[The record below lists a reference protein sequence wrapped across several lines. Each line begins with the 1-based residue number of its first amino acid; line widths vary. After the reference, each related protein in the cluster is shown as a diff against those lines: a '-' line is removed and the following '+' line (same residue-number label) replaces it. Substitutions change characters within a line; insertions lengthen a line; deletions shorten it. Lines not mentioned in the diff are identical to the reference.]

1 MAFGVT
7 RDKPAGSGRTERRI
21 VKAVT
26 TETVVALV
34 VVGVLFALFAW
45 KMGLAFMFKTMM
57 ATAHDLIL
65 NTVLFLMAVI
75 ILAGAFTSFIAEFGI
90 VSIAN
95 RLLSPLMRP
104 LFGLPGATSIGVVA
118 TYLSDNPAIMPLTSD
133 KGFLKYF
140 KKWQVTTL
148 VNLGTVFGMG
158 LIVTTFMLAQSSADQ
173 PLGRAVLLGNLGA
186 ILGGIVSVRLMGH
199 FGKKKY
205 GADEDVLTE
214 EEEGYDILHFREV
227 RQGNVA
233 QRALQSLLEG
243 GAHGVQTGLDIM
255 PGIVIICTFVMML
268 AYGATSGVYT
278 GAAYEG
284 VAFFP
289 WLGDKLS
296 FLIEPLFG
304 FSNPQAIAFPVTS
317 LGSVGAALATVP
329 KFLESGIV
337 GAKEICVF
345 TAIGICMAG
354 FLSTHVGM
362 MDGIKERDL
371 TNVAIVTHFAGG
383 LSAGVFRPCPVFAV
397 RLSSGGRTRMT
408 PKTVILAAPDFAGW
422 PVSCCWFQ
430 ARSGK
435 SGPPGA
441 DGSRREAATRS
452 STDEEFEPEEF
463 GPARWQDD
471 GLYYTTLEPADSVKD
486 SKDEEAKDIVRYETA
501 TGLRE
506 VVIEAAQLVPEGRS
520 QSSRNRRLRLVGRQ
534 EDGCSIFTNT
544 ETGLAQK
551 YPWGLLGP
559 GSCDRRAEEAR
570 RGGWS
575 PLR

>member
-1 MAFGVT
+1 MAFGIT
-7 RDKPAGSGRTERRI
+7 REKPAKSGQTERRI

-26 TETVVALV
+26 TETVLALVIVVALF
-34 VVGVLFALFAW
+34 GLFAW

-75 ILAGAFTSFIAEFGI
+75 ILAGAFTSFISEFGI

-133 KGFLKYF
+133 KGFQKYF

-148 VNLGTVFGMG
+148 INLGTVFGMG

-214 EEEGYDILHFREV
+214 EEEGYDILRYRQV

-233 QRALQSLLEG
+233 QRALQSLLDG

-268 AYGATSGVYT
+268 AYGATDGVYT

-289 WLGDKLS
+289 WLGDKFS

-362 MDGIKERDL
+362 MDGIKERAL
-371 TNVAIVTHFAGG
+371 TNVAIVTHLIGS
-383 LSAGVFRPCPVFAV
+383 LSAGVFGHALF
-397 RLSSGGRTRMT
+397 L
-408 PKTVILAAPDFAGW
+408 L
-422 PVSCCWFQ
+422 
-430 ARSGK
+430 
-435 SGPPGA
+435 
-441 DGSRREAATRS
+441 
-452 STDEEFEPEEF
+452 F
-463 GPARWQDD
+463 G
-471 GLYYTTLEPADSVKD
+471 
-486 SKDEEAKDIVRYETA
+486 
-501 TGLRE
+501 
-506 VVIEAAQLVPEGRS
+506 
-520 QSSRNRRLRLVGRQ
+520 
-534 EDGCSIFTNT
+534 
-544 ETGLAQK
+544 
-551 YPWGLLGP
+551 
-559 GSCDRRAEEAR
+559 
-570 RGGWS
+570 
-575 PLR
+575 

>member
-1 MAFGVT
+1 MAFGIT
-7 RDKPAGSGRTERRI
+7 REKPAKSGQTERRI

-26 TETVVALV
+26 TETVLALVIVVALF
-34 VVGVLFALFAW
+34 GLFAW

-75 ILAGAFTSFIAEFGI
+75 ILAGAFTSFISEFGI

-133 KGFLKYF
+133 KGFQKYF

-148 VNLGTVFGMG
+148 INLGTVFGMG
-158 LIVTTFMLAQSSADQ
+158 LIVTTFMLAQSSADL

-214 EEEGYDILHFREV
+214 EEEGYDILRYRQV

-233 QRALQSLLEG
+233 QRALQSLLDG

-255 PGIVIICTFVMML
+255 PGIVIICTSVMML
-268 AYGATSGVYT
+268 AYGATDGVYT

-289 WLGDKLS
+289 WLGDKFS

-329 KFLESGIV
+329 KFLENGIV

-371 TNVAIVTHFAGG
+371 TNVAIVTHLVGS
-383 LSAGVFRPCPVFAV
+383 LSAGVFGHALF
-397 RLSSGGRTRMT
+397 L
-408 PKTVILAAPDFAGW
+408 L
-422 PVSCCWFQ
+422 
-430 ARSGK
+430 
-435 SGPPGA
+435 
-441 DGSRREAATRS
+441 
-452 STDEEFEPEEF
+452 F
-463 GPARWQDD
+463 G
-471 GLYYTTLEPADSVKD
+471 
-486 SKDEEAKDIVRYETA
+486 
-501 TGLRE
+501 
-506 VVIEAAQLVPEGRS
+506 
-520 QSSRNRRLRLVGRQ
+520 
-534 EDGCSIFTNT
+534 
-544 ETGLAQK
+544 
-551 YPWGLLGP
+551 
-559 GSCDRRAEEAR
+559 
-570 RGGWS
+570 
-575 PLR
+575 

>member
-7 RDKPAGSGRTERRI
+7 RDKPVRSAGGERRI

-34 VVGVLFALFAW
+34 IVVLLFALFAW

-75 ILAGAFTSFIAEFGI
+75 ILAGAFTSFISEFGI
-90 VSIAN
+90 VGIAN
-95 RLLSPLMRP
+95 RLLSPLMKP

-118 TYLSDNPAIMPLTSD
+118 TYLSDNPAIMPLASD
-133 KGFLKYF
+133 KGFLKYY

-158 LIVTTFMLAQSSADQ
+158 LIVTTFMLAQSSADL
-173 PLGRAVLLGNLGA
+173 PLGRAVLLGNIGA

-205 GADEDVLTE
+205 GGDEVVLSE
-214 EEEGYDILHFREV
+214 QEEGYDILRFREV
-227 RQGNVA
+227 RPGNVA
-233 QRALQSLLEG
+233 QRALQSLLDG

-255 PGIVIICTFVMML
+255 PGIVIICTLVMML
-268 AYGATSGVYT
+268 AYGADNGVYT

-304 FSNPQAIAFPVTS
+304 FANPEAIAYPVTS
-317 LGSVGAALATVP
+317 LGSVGAAVAMVP
-329 KFLESGIV
+329 RFLESGII
-337 GAKEICVF
+337 GAREICVF

-371 TNVAIVTHFAGG
+371 TSVAILTHLAGS
-383 LSAGVFRPCPVFAV
+383 LSAGIFGHVLFLVF
-397 RLSSGGRTRMT
+397 G
-408 PKTVILAAPDFAGW
+408 
-422 PVSCCWFQ
+422 
-430 ARSGK
+430 
-435 SGPPGA
+435 
-441 DGSRREAATRS
+441 
-452 STDEEFEPEEF
+452 
-463 GPARWQDD
+463 
-471 GLYYTTLEPADSVKD
+471 
-486 SKDEEAKDIVRYETA
+486 
-501 TGLRE
+501 
-506 VVIEAAQLVPEGRS
+506 
-520 QSSRNRRLRLVGRQ
+520 
-534 EDGCSIFTNT
+534 
-544 ETGLAQK
+544 
-551 YPWGLLGP
+551 
-559 GSCDRRAEEAR
+559 
-570 RGGWS
+570 
-575 PLR
+575 

>member
-7 RDKPAGSGRTERRI
+7 KSKPVEGSGTERRI

-34 VVGVLFALFAW
+34 IVAVLFALFAW

-75 ILAGAFTSFIAEFGI
+75 ILAGAFTSFISEFGI

-95 RLLSPLMRP
+95 RVLSPLMRP
-104 LFGLPGATSIGVVA
+104 LFGLPGASSIGVVA
-118 TYLSDNPAIMPLTSD
+118 TYLSDNPAIMPLASD

-158 LIVTTFMLAQSSADQ
+158 LIVTTFMLAQSSAGR
-173 PLGRAVLLGNLGA
+173 PLGKAVLLGNLGA

-205 GADEDVLTE
+205 GADEAVLTE
-214 EEEGYDILHFREV
+214 EEEGYDILRFREV

-233 QRALQSLLEG
+233 QRALQSLLDG

-255 PGIVIICTFVMML
+255 PGIVIICTLVMML
-268 AYGATSGVYT
+268 AYGATDGVYT

-304 FSNPQAIAFPVTS
+304 FSNPEAIAFPVTS
-317 LGSVGAALATVP
+317 LGSVGAAVAMVP
-329 KFLESGIV
+329 KFLESGII

-345 TAIGICMAG
+345 TAIRICMAG

-371 TNVAIVTHFAGG
+371 TSVAILTHLAGS
-383 LSAGVFRPCPVFAV
+383 LSAGVFGHALF
-397 RLSSGGRTRMT
+397 L
-408 PKTVILAAPDFAGW
+408 L
-422 PVSCCWFQ
+422 
-430 ARSGK
+430 
-435 SGPPGA
+435 
-441 DGSRREAATRS
+441 
-452 STDEEFEPEEF
+452 F
-463 GPARWQDD
+463 G
-471 GLYYTTLEPADSVKD
+471 
-486 SKDEEAKDIVRYETA
+486 
-501 TGLRE
+501 
-506 VVIEAAQLVPEGRS
+506 
-520 QSSRNRRLRLVGRQ
+520 
-534 EDGCSIFTNT
+534 
-544 ETGLAQK
+544 
-551 YPWGLLGP
+551 
-559 GSCDRRAEEAR
+559 
-570 RGGWS
+570 
-575 PLR
+575 

>member
-7 RDKPAGSGRTERRI
+7 KHRPVEGSGTERRI

-75 ILAGAFTSFIAEFGI
+75 ILAGAFTSFISEFGI

-95 RLLSPLMRP
+95 RVLSPLMRP
-104 LFGLPGATSIGVVA
+104 LFGLPGATSIGVVG

-158 LIVTTFMLAQSSADQ
+158 LIVTTFMLAQSSADR
-173 PLGRAVLLGNLGA
+173 PLGKAVLLGNLGA

-233 QRALQSLLEG
+233 QRTLQSLLDG

-268 AYGATSGVYT
+268 AYGATDGVYT

-317 LGSVGAALATVP
+317 LGSVGAAVAMVP
-329 KFLESGIV
+329 KFLESGII

-371 TNVAIVTHFAGG
+371 TNVAIVTHLAGS
-383 LSAGVFRPCPVFAV
+383 LSAGVFGHALF
-397 RLSSGGRTRMT
+397 L
-408 PKTVILAAPDFAGW
+408 L
-422 PVSCCWFQ
+422 
-430 ARSGK
+430 
-435 SGPPGA
+435 
-441 DGSRREAATRS
+441 
-452 STDEEFEPEEF
+452 F
-463 GPARWQDD
+463 G
-471 GLYYTTLEPADSVKD
+471 
-486 SKDEEAKDIVRYETA
+486 
-501 TGLRE
+501 
-506 VVIEAAQLVPEGRS
+506 
-520 QSSRNRRLRLVGRQ
+520 
-534 EDGCSIFTNT
+534 
-544 ETGLAQK
+544 
-551 YPWGLLGP
+551 
-559 GSCDRRAEEAR
+559 
-570 RGGWS
+570 
-575 PLR
+575 

>member
-7 RDKPAGSGRTERRI
+7 RDKRVENGRTARRI

-26 TETVVALV
+26 TETVVAV
-34 VVGVLFALFAW
+34 VIVAVLFALFAW

-75 ILAGAFTSFIAEFGI
+75 ILAGAFTSFISEFGI

-95 RLLSPLMRP
+95 RVLSPLMRP
-104 LFGLPGATSIGVVA
+104 LFGLPGASSIGVVS
-118 TYLSDNPAIMPLTSD
+118 TYLSDNPAIMPLASD

-158 LIVTTFMLAQSSADQ
+158 LIVTTFMLAQSSVGR
-173 PLGRAVLLGNLGA
+173 PLGKAVLLGNLGA

-205 GADEDVLTE
+205 GEVEDVLNRE
-214 EEEGYDILHFREV
+214 QEGYDILRFREV

-233 QRALQSLLEG
+233 QRALQSLLDG

-255 PGIVIICTFVMML
+255 PGIVIICTLVMML
-268 AYGATSGVYT
+268 AYGATDGVYT

-304 FSNPQAIAFPVTS
+304 FSNPEAIAFPVTS
-317 LGSVGAALATVP
+317 LGSVGAAVAMVP
-329 KFLESGIV
+329 KFLESGII

-371 TNVAIVTHFAGG
+371 TSVAILTHLAGS
-383 LSAGVFRPCPVFAV
+383 LSAGVFGHALF
-397 RLSSGGRTRMT
+397 L
-408 PKTVILAAPDFAGW
+408 L
-422 PVSCCWFQ
+422 
-430 ARSGK
+430 
-435 SGPPGA
+435 
-441 DGSRREAATRS
+441 
-452 STDEEFEPEEF
+452 F
-463 GPARWQDD
+463 G
-471 GLYYTTLEPADSVKD
+471 
-486 SKDEEAKDIVRYETA
+486 
-501 TGLRE
+501 
-506 VVIEAAQLVPEGRS
+506 
-520 QSSRNRRLRLVGRQ
+520 
-534 EDGCSIFTNT
+534 
-544 ETGLAQK
+544 
-551 YPWGLLGP
+551 
-559 GSCDRRAEEAR
+559 
-570 RGGWS
+570 
-575 PLR
+575 

>member
-7 RDKPAGSGRTERRI
+7 RDKPANSGRTERRI

-34 VVGVLFALFAW
+34 IVLVLFALFAW

-75 ILAGAFTSFIAEFGI
+75 ILAGAFTSFISEFGI

-140 KKWQVTTL
+140 RKWQVTTL

-158 LIVTTFMLAQSSADQ
+158 LIVTTFMLAQSSADL

-214 EEEGYDILHFREV
+214 EEEGYDILRYRQV

-233 QRALQSLLEG
+233 QRALQSLLDG

-268 AYGATSGVYT
+268 AYGATDGVYT

-289 WLGDKLS
+289 WLGDKFS

-371 TNVAIVTHFAGG
+371 TNVAIVTHLIGS
-383 LSAGVFRPCPVFAV
+383 LSAGVFGHALF
-397 RLSSGGRTRMT
+397 L
-408 PKTVILAAPDFAGW
+408 L
-422 PVSCCWFQ
+422 
-430 ARSGK
+430 
-435 SGPPGA
+435 
-441 DGSRREAATRS
+441 
-452 STDEEFEPEEF
+452 F
-463 GPARWQDD
+463 G
-471 GLYYTTLEPADSVKD
+471 
-486 SKDEEAKDIVRYETA
+486 
-501 TGLRE
+501 
-506 VVIEAAQLVPEGRS
+506 
-520 QSSRNRRLRLVGRQ
+520 
-534 EDGCSIFTNT
+534 
-544 ETGLAQK
+544 
-551 YPWGLLGP
+551 
-559 GSCDRRAEEAR
+559 
-570 RGGWS
+570 
-575 PLR
+575 

>member
-7 RDKPAGSGRTERRI
+7 RDKHVEDGTTERRI

-26 TETVVALV
+26 TETVVALI

-75 ILAGAFTSFIAEFGI
+75 ILAGAFTSFISEFGI

-95 RLLSPLMRP
+95 RVLSPLMRP
-104 LFGLPGATSIGVVA
+104 LFGLPGASSIGVVA
-118 TYLSDNPAIMPLTSD
+118 TYLSDNPAIMPLASD

-140 KKWQVTTL
+140 KRWQVTTL

-158 LIVTTFMLAQSSADQ
+158 LIVTTFMLAQSSAGR
-173 PLGRAVLLGNLGA
+173 PLGKAVLLGNLGA
-186 ILGGIVSVRLMGH
+186 ILGGIVGVRLMGH
-199 FGKKKY
+199 FGRKKY
-205 GADEDVLTE
+205 GEAEEVLDRE
-214 EEEGYDILHFREV
+214 QEGYDLLRFREV

-233 QRALQSLLEG
+233 QRALQSLLDG

-255 PGIVIICTFVMML
+255 PGIVIICTLVMML
-268 AYGATSGVYT
+268 AYGATDGVYT

-304 FSNPQAIAFPVTS
+304 FSNPEAIAFPVTS
-317 LGSVGAALATVP
+317 LGSVGAAVAMVP
-329 KFLESGIV
+329 KFLESGII

-371 TNVAIVTHFAGG
+371 TSVAILTHLAGS
-383 LSAGVFRPCPVFAV
+383 LSAGVFGHGLF
-397 RLSSGGRTRMT
+397 L
-408 PKTVILAAPDFAGW
+408 L
-422 PVSCCWFQ
+422 
-430 ARSGK
+430 
-435 SGPPGA
+435 
-441 DGSRREAATRS
+441 
-452 STDEEFEPEEF
+452 F
-463 GPARWQDD
+463 G
-471 GLYYTTLEPADSVKD
+471 
-486 SKDEEAKDIVRYETA
+486 
-501 TGLRE
+501 
-506 VVIEAAQLVPEGRS
+506 
-520 QSSRNRRLRLVGRQ
+520 
-534 EDGCSIFTNT
+534 
-544 ETGLAQK
+544 
-551 YPWGLLGP
+551 
-559 GSCDRRAEEAR
+559 
-570 RGGWS
+570 
-575 PLR
+575 